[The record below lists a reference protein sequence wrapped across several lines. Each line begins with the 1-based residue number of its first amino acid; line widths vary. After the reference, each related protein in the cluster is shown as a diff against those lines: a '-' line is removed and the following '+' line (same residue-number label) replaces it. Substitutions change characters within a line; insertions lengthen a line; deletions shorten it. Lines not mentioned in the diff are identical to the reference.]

1 MHTKKNYRKL
11 RRQLYLVGE
20 LGVQARDA
28 HGPHG
33 GRVGDPGGEGDDGE
47 VIGEHGAV
55 PAGVDGGLLDV
66 VPSAIR
72 TKLLIVFIVQCH
84 CHIQHLRS
92 EMQNWKCKSIHF
104 CKIDSLH
111 FLLLDA
117 VCRGQHVLGGDDRTA
132 TEGLRP
138 GLGENSAD

>member
-1 MHTKKNYRKL
+1 MKA
-11 RRQLYLVGE
+11 LVGAFNQEKALVGAFSVITNLRME
-20 LGVQARDA
+20 LF
-28 HGPHG
+28 
-33 GRVGDPGGEGDDGE
+33 
-47 VIGEHGAV
+47 GA
-55 PAGVDGGLLDV
+55 L
-66 VPSAIR
+66 VPSAVR

-104 CKIDSLH
+104 GKIDSLH